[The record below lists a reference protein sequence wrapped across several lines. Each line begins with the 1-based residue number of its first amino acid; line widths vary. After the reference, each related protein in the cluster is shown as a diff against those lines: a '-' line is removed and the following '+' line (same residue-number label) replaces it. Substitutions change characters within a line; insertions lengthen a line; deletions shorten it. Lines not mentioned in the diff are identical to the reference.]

1 MYVLKTLKDLEI
13 KNKRVLLR
21 VDFNVPIEKG
31 VIQEEYKI
39 TQALPTIEY
48 LLKYKNKIIV
58 VSHLG
63 RPEGKV
69 VSELSFQPIYDLL
82 KNKLKA
88 ESEFISGACTT
99 KTLEKINNSNAEVI
113 FLDNIRFNQGE
124 ETKSPAFINLLASFA
139 DIFVNEAFAVS
150 HRDAASV
157 TGVAK
162 VLPSCAGF
170 NFEKEVKF
178 LNKAL
183 EPKKKAA
190 AIVGGAKAET
200 KLPTVFNLMKKY
212 DFVLVSGAVSNTILA
227 GAGYE
232 IGNSVYSKE
241 LKNKAR
247 ALINNKKIFV
257 PIDFV
262 VADSNHKVIRVVKA
276 KKNIICKENEE
287 ILDIGPETIKLF
299 SQLIRKAKTIVWAG
313 PLGLFEEKSFAHGT
327 MSIAKLVAA
336 RSSGRTLGIIGG
348 GDTVNALNKTR
359 MGKYIDFIS
368 TGGGAMLEFLE
379 GKVLP
384 GMKVLLKK

>member
-1 MYVLKTLKDLEI
+1 
-13 KNKRVLLR
+13 
-21 VDFNVPIEKG
+21 
-31 VIQEEYKI
+31 
-39 TQALPTIEY
+39 
-48 LLKYKNKIIV
+48 
-58 VSHLG
+58 
-63 RPEGKV
+63 
-69 VSELSFQPIYDLL
+69 L

-348 GDTVNALNKTR
+348 GDTVNALNKTI